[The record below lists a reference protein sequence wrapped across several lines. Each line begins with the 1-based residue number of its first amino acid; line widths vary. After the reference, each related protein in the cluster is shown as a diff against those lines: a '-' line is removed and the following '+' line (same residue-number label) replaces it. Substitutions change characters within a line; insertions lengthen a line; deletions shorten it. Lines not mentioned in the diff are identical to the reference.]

1 MPTLPVSLRRTLTVT
16 ATGLALLAPAAVD
29 VSTAHAAL
37 PPSMSGEPPAN
48 PSPSTPTVDGFQLT
62 HLPPGL
68 GNRVTDFEYTWEDV
82 DFRNLV
88 WESVADEADGFR
100 VDMNAHVLRGDLL
113 TSNDTVRQYLS
124 TYLER
129 DPSSWHLQN
138 LQLADTTA
146 LIGAEDVFW
155 LVRPGV
161 AIWISI
167 DASRFSTGDLV
178 STAQGVQEVSP
189 TPPPTP

>member
-1 MPTLPVSLRRTLTVT
+1 MPTLPVVIRR
-16 ATGLALLAPAAVD
+16 ATIVLAAAIALLAPATVIT
-29 VSTAHAAL
+29 STAHAA
-37 PPSMSGEPPAN
+37 PPPMSGKPSAN
-48 PSPSTPTVDGFQLT
+48 PSTPTVDGFELT

-68 GNRVTDFEYTWEDV
+68 GDRVSDFAYTWEDV

-88 WESVADEADGFR
+88 WESVADDGEGYR

-113 TSNDTVRQYLS
+113 TSTDAVRQYLS

-129 DPSSWHLQN
+129 DPSTWHLDR
-138 LQLADTTA
+138 LQLADAEA
-146 LIGAEDVFW
+146 LVGDEDVFW

-167 DASRFSTGDLV
+167 DASRFSRGALV
-178 STAQGVQEVSP
+178 STARGVQEVRISP
-189 TPPPTP
+189 AE